1 MAEGFLSNVNEKN
14 AVLKQRILSLCI
26 ADGDYSISD
35 FSKELDSSIPTITK
49 LVSELIEAGYL
60 KDLGKAGISS
70 GRRPSIYGLNP
81 DAGYIV
87 GVDVRRYHISVAVTD
102 FKGKIV
108 DSQSD
113 IPFALTNT
121 VESFHDLC
129 NFILKHITKLGI
141 KKEQVLSYGLNLTGR
156 VNHVPAKMS
165 RT

>member
-1 MAEGFLSNVNEKN
+1 MAEGFLNSVNEKN

-26 ADGDYSISD
+26 AGGDYSISD

-108 DSQSD
+108 DS
-113 IPFALTNT
+113 
-121 VESFHDLC
+121 
-129 NFILKHITKLGI
+129 
-141 KKEQVLSYGLNLTGR
+141 
-156 VNHVPAKMS
+156 S
-165 RT
+165 RISRSH